1 MPTPVVIVTGFLGS
15 GKTTLL
21 NHLLHNDDGVRIG
34 VIVNDFGSVNIDAM
48 LVAGQVDAMV
58 SLDNGC
64 LCCAV
69 DASGMDA
76 MLTKLTQPDVDI
88 DVIVIEASGLA
99 EPRDLLR
106 LVLASE
112 EADISPGGLVE
123 VVDAAEF
130 ETTRAEFPQL
140 DQHLA
145 VADLVV
151 LNKVDRVDDVVR
163 NRLVDTVRKLSDGAP
178 VVPTAHGRVDPQL
191 LFDPPEEPRPDD
203 GQLSFDELLREDD
216 AEADCSGHLHAAFES
231 VSFRTEEPLDPR
243 QLMALLSD
251 RPAGVYR
258 VKGCVHFGVPG
269 HGQKFWLHVVGGFI
283 QVSRDEWQRDE
294 QPHTELV
301 VIGAGVDASEVLARL
316 RTCEVGGSCAL
327 DEQSMLGVLR
337 YVEA

>member
-76 MLTKLTQPDVDI
+76 MLTKLTQPDSDI
-88 DVIVIEASGLA
+88 DVVVIEASGLA

-130 ETTRAEFPQL
+130 EATRAEFPQL

-151 LNKVDRVDDVVR
+151 LNKIDRVDDAAR
-163 NRLVDTVRKLSDGAP
+163 DRLIDTVRGLSDGAP
-178 VVPTAHGRVDPQL
+178 VVPTAHGRIDPRL
-191 LFDPPEEPRPDD
+191 LFDPPEHPRPDD
-203 GQLSFDELLREDD
+203 GQLSFDELLREDLGTD
-216 AEADCSGHLHAAFES
+216 CADHLHAAFES
-231 VSFRTEEPLDPR
+231 VEFRTDEPLDPR
-243 QLMALLSD
+243 QLMGLLSD
-251 RPAGVYR
+251 PPAGVYR

-269 HGQKFWLHVVGGFI
+269 HGQKFWIHVVGGFI
-283 QVSRDEWQRDE
+283 QVSRDDWRRDE
-294 QPHTELV
+294 QPRTELV
-301 VIGAGVDASEVLARL
+301 VIGASVDASEVLARL
-316 RTCEVGGSCAL
+316 RACEVGGSCAL

-337 YVEA
+337 YVDA

>member
-1 MPTPVVIVTGFLGS
+1 MSTPVVIVTGFLGS

-58 SLDNGC
+58 TLDNGC

-76 MLTKLTQPDVDI
+76 MLTKLTQSDSDI
-88 DVIVIEASGLA
+88 DIVVIEASGLA

-112 EADISPGGLVE
+112 EADIVPGGLVE

-130 ETTRAEFPQL
+130 EATSAEYPQL
-140 DQHLA
+140 DQHLT

-151 LNKVDRVDDVVR
+151 LNKIDRVDADVR
-163 NRLVDTVRKLSDGAP
+163 DRLVTTVGKLSDGAP
-178 VVPTAHGRVDPQL
+178 VVPTSHGAIDPRL
-191 LFDPPEEPRPDD
+191 LFDPPEHPRQDD
-203 GQLSFDELLREDD
+203 GQLSFDELLREDFGT
-216 AEADCSGHLHAAFES
+216 DCSAHLHAAFES
-231 VSFRTEEPLDPR
+231 VDFRTEEPLDPR

-269 HGQKFWLHVVGGFI
+269 HGQKFWVHAVGGFT
-283 QVSRDEWQRDE
+283 QVRRDDWQRDE
-294 QPHTELV
+294 QPHTQLV
-301 VIGAGVDASEVLARL
+301 VIGASVDGSEVLARL
-316 RTCEVGGSCAL
+316 RACEVGGSCAL

-337 YVEA
+337 YVDA